1 MSTET
6 PISAATATIT
16 VTVMDA
22 ATIFEGPETV
32 YRYDLAGTGIVEGK
46 ALGHVMDQIAKIAGS
61 AWPDV
66 DVSVIA
72 DPSGTAIS
80 REAVTIVKRQLDVAG
95 ARVQQSDATP
105 APEST
110 PVREAESAAGEAGAP
125 SAVAAA
131 SALADAP
138 EPAPTA
144 QMDISMEHTESGM
157 ETETGTGTGTGT
169 GKRAGKER
177 GTSARWADKLRGWIG
192 AIDMFHIAIVVVILA
207 VVGASWWAM
216 GANASND
223 EDEGEA
229 GTTAGSASAASAADS
244 VPKEESGDG
253 GSDDNADAAG
263 DAGGDG
269 ELNPGEKRLD
279 IEGLSVVLPTGFQ
292 ATVEEGLVTATG
304 EDPDLRIL
312 LAADSLFNVP
322 ARALFDEIKAQ
333 VDKDPELRDVSED
346 AGRLHYIEDPGDG
359 SVVEWTIW
367 EDTGHHMSVGCHTR
381 HNANAVQKAACR
393 MATESLSKK

>member
-1 MSTET
+1 MPTET
-6 PISAATATIT
+6 PISSPAATIT

-80 REAVTIVKRQLDVAG
+80 REAVTILIRQLDVAG
-95 ARVQQSDATP
+95 ARVRQQDATP

-110 PVREAESAAGEAGAP
+110 PAREAESVAGEAGAP

-131 SALADAP
+131 SALADAAG
-138 EPAPTA
+138 PAPTA
-144 QMDISMEHTESGM
+144 QMDISTNR
-157 ETETGTGTGTGT
+157 TETTSDPGTGARVEKGQGTGT
-169 GKRAGKER
+169 
-177 GTSARWADKLRGWIG
+177 RWADKLRGWIG
-192 AIDMFHIAIVVVILA
+192 AIDMFHVAIVVVILA

-223 EDEGEA
+223 EEDGEA
-229 GTTAGSASAASAADS
+229 GTTAGSATAASAADS

-322 ARALFDEIKAQ
+322 AKALFGEIKAQ

-346 AGRLHYIEDPGDG
+346 AGRLHYVEDPGDG

>member
-6 PISAATATIT
+6 PISSPAATIT

-32 YRYDLAGTGIVEGK
+32 YRYDLAGTGVVEGK

-72 DPSGTAIS
+72 DPSGTAVS

-138 EPAPTA
+138 ESAPTA

-177 GTSARWADKLRGWIG
+177 GTSTRWADKLRGWIG
-192 AIDMFHIAIVVVILA
+192 AIDMFHVAIVVVILA

-223 EDEGEA
+223 EEEGEA
-229 GTTAGSASAASAADS
+229 GTTAGSATAASAADS
-244 VPKEESGDG
+244 VPTDESGG

-322 ARALFDEIKAQ
+322 AKALFDEIKAQ

>member
-6 PISAATATIT
+6 PISSPAATIT

-72 DPSGTAIS
+72 DPSGTAVS
-80 REAVTIVKRQLDVAG
+80 REAVTILTRQLDVAG
-95 ARVQQSDATP
+95 ARVRQQEATP

-110 PVREAESAAGEAGAP
+110 PAREAESAAGEAGAP
-125 SAVAAA
+125 LAVAAA

-138 EPAPTA
+138 ESAPTA
-144 QMDISMEHTESGM
+144 QMDISTGR
-157 ETETGTGTGTGT
+157 TETTADPGTGARAEKGQGTGT
-169 GKRAGKER
+169 
-177 GTSARWADKLRGWIG
+177 RWADKLRGWIG
-192 AIDMFHIAIVVVILA
+192 AIDMFHVAIVVVILA

-216 GANASND
+216 GANASDN
-223 EDEGEA
+223 EDGGEA
-229 GTTAGSASAASAADS
+229 GTAAGSATAASAADS
-244 VPKEESGDG
+244 EPKEESGG
-253 GSDDNADAAG
+253 GSDGNADAAG

-322 ARALFDEIKAQ
+322 AKALFGEIKAQ

>member
-6 PISAATATIT
+6 PISSPAATIT

-72 DPSGTAIS
+72 DPSGTAVS
-80 REAVTIVKRQLDVAG
+80 REAVTILTRQLDVAG
-95 ARVQQSDATP
+95 ARVRQQDATP

-110 PVREAESAAGEAGAP
+110 PAREAESAAGEAGAP

-138 EPAPTA
+138 ESAPTA
-144 QMDISMEHTESGM
+144 QMDISTGR
-157 ETETGTGTGTGT
+157 TETTADPGTGARAEKGQGTGT
-169 GKRAGKER
+169 
-177 GTSARWADKLRGWIG
+177 RWADKLRGWIG
-192 AIDMFHIAIVVVILA
+192 AIDMFHVAIVVVILA

-223 EDEGEA
+223 EEDGEA
-229 GTTAGSASAASAADS
+229 STTAGSATAASAADS
-244 VPKEESGDG
+244 VPKEESGG
-253 GSDDNADAAG
+253 GSDGNADATG

-322 ARALFDEIKAQ
+322 AKALFGEIKAQ

-346 AGRLHYIEDPGDG
+346 AGSLHYIEDPGDG

>member
-72 DPSGTAIS
+72 DPSGTAVS
-80 REAVTIVKRQLDVAG
+80 REAVTILTRQLDVAG
-95 ARVQQSDATP
+95 ARVRQQDATP

-110 PVREAESAAGEAGAP
+110 PAREAESAAGEAGAP

-138 EPAPTA
+138 ESAPTA
-144 QMDISMEHTESGM
+144 QMDISTGR
-157 ETETGTGTGTGT
+157 TETTADPGTGARAEKGQGTGT
-169 GKRAGKER
+169 
-177 GTSARWADKLRGWIG
+177 RWADKLRGWIG
-192 AIDMFHIAIVVVILA
+192 AIDMFHVAIVVVILA

-216 GANASND
+216 GANASDN
-223 EDEGEA
+223 EDGGEA
-229 GTTAGSASAASAADS
+229 GTAAGSATAASAADS
-244 VPKEESGDG
+244 VPKEESGG
-253 GSDDNADAAG
+253 GSDGNADAAG

-322 ARALFDEIKAQ
+322 AKALFGEIKAQ

>member
-6 PISAATATIT
+6 PISSPAATIT

-72 DPSGTAIS
+72 DPSGTAVS
-80 REAVTIVKRQLDVAG
+80 REAVTILTRQLDVAG
-95 ARVQQSDATP
+95 ARVRQQDATP

-110 PVREAESAAGEAGAP
+110 PAREAESAAGEAGAP

-138 EPAPTA
+138 ESAPTA
-144 QMDISMEHTESGM
+144 QMDISTGR
-157 ETETGTGTGTGT
+157 TETTADPGTGARAEKGQGTGT
-169 GKRAGKER
+169 
-177 GTSARWADKLRGWIG
+177 RWADKLRGWIG
-192 AIDMFHIAIVVVILA
+192 AIDMFHVAIVVVILA

-216 GANASND
+216 GANASDN
-223 EDEGEA
+223 EDGGEA
-229 GTTAGSASAASAADS
+229 GTAAGSATAASAADS
-244 VPKEESGDG
+244 VPKEESGG
-253 GSDDNADAAG
+253 GSDGNADAAG

-312 LAADSLFNVP
+312 LAADSLFNVS
-322 ARALFDEIKAQ
+322 AKALFGEIKAQ

-346 AGRLHYIEDPGDG
+346 AGRLHYVEDPGDG

>member
-72 DPSGTAIS
+72 DPSGTAVS
-80 REAVTIVKRQLDVAG
+80 REAVTILTRQLDVAG
-95 ARVQQSDATP
+95 ARVRQQDATP

-110 PVREAESAAGEAGAP
+110 PVREAESAAGEAGAS
-125 SAVAAA
+125 SAAGAA
-131 SALADAP
+131 SAFADAP

-144 QMDISMEHTESGM
+144 QMDISTDR
-157 ETETGTGTGTGT
+157 TETTADPGTGARAEKGQGTDT
-169 GKRAGKER
+169 
-177 GTSARWADKLRGWIG
+177 RWADKLRGWIG
-192 AIDMFHIAIVVVILA
+192 AIDMFHVAIVVVILA

-223 EDEGEA
+223 EDAGEA
-229 GTTAGSASAASAADS
+229 GTTAGSATAASAADS
-244 VPKEESGDG
+244 VPKEESGG

-381 HNANAVQKAACR
+381 HDANAVQKAACR

>member
-6 PISAATATIT
+6 PISSPAATIT

-144 QMDISMEHTESGM
+144 QMDISTDR
-157 ETETGTGTGTGT
+157 TETTADPGTGARAEKGQGTGT
-169 GKRAGKER
+169 
-177 GTSARWADKLRGWIG
+177 RWADKLRGWIG
-192 AIDMFHIAIVVVILA
+192 AIDMFHVAIVVVIFA
-207 VVGASWWAM
+207 VIGASWWAM

-223 EDEGEA
+223 EEDGEA
-229 GTTAGSASAASAADS
+229 STTAGSATAASAADS
-244 VPKEESGDG
+244 VPKEESGG

-322 ARALFDEIKAQ
+322 AKALFGEIKAQ

-346 AGRLHYIEDPGDG
+346 TGRLHYIEDPGDG

>member
-6 PISAATATIT
+6 PISSPAATIT

-66 DVSVIA
+66 DVSVIT
-72 DPSGTAIS
+72 DPSGTAVS
-80 REAVTIVKRQLDVAG
+80 REAVTILTRQLDVAG
-95 ARVQQSDATP
+95 ARVRQQDATP

-110 PVREAESAAGEAGAP
+110 PAREAESAAGEAGAP

-138 EPAPTA
+138 ESAPTA
-144 QMDISMEHTESGM
+144 QMDISTDR
-157 ETETGTGTGTGT
+157 TETTADPGTGARAEKGQGTGT
-169 GKRAGKER
+169 
-177 GTSARWADKLRGWIG
+177 RWADKLRGWIG
-192 AIDMFHIAIVVVILA
+192 AIDMFHVAIVVVILA

-216 GANASND
+216 GANASDN
-223 EDEGEA
+223 EDGGEA
-229 GTTAGSASAASAADS
+229 GTAAGSATAASAADS
-244 VPKEESGDG
+244 VPTDESGG

-312 LAADSLFNVP
+312 LAADSLFNVS
-322 ARALFDEIKAQ
+322 AKALFGEIKAQ

-346 AGRLHYIEDPGDG
+346 AGRLHYVEDPGDG

>member
-6 PISAATATIT
+6 PISSPAATIT

-72 DPSGTAIS
+72 DPSGTAVS
-80 REAVTIVKRQLDVAG
+80 REAVTILIRQLDVAG
-95 ARVQQSDATP
+95 ARVHQQDATP

-110 PVREAESAAGEAGAP
+110 PTREAESAAGEAGTP

-131 SALADAP
+131 SAFADAP
-138 EPAPTA
+138 ESAPTA
-144 QMDISMEHTESGM
+144 QMDISTDR
-157 ETETGTGTGTGT
+157 TETTADPGTGARAEKGQGTGT
-169 GKRAGKER
+169 
-177 GTSARWADKLRGWIG
+177 RWGDKLRGWIG
-192 AIDMFHIAIVVVILA
+192 AIDMFHVAIVVVIFA
-207 VVGASWWAM
+207 VIGASWWAM
-216 GANASND
+216 GANASDD
-223 EDEGEA
+223 EDDSDA
-229 GTTAGSASAASAADS
+229 GVTAGSTTAASAADF
-244 VPKEESGDG
+244 VPTAESGGG
-253 GSDDNADAAG
+253 GS
-263 DAGGDG
+263 DG

-322 ARALFDEIKAQ
+322 AKALFDEIKAQ

>member
-6 PISAATATIT
+6 PISAPPATIT

-80 REAVTIVKRQLDVAG
+80 REAVTILIRQLDVAG
-95 ARVQQSDATP
+95 ARVRQQEATP

-110 PVREAESAAGEAGAP
+110 PAREAESAAG
-125 SAVAAA
+125 
-131 SALADAP
+131 AP
-138 EPAPTA
+138 ESAPTA
-144 QMDISMEHTESGM
+144 QMDISTDR
-157 ETETGTGTGTGT
+157 TETTADPGTGARAEKGQGTGT
-169 GKRAGKER
+169 RR
-177 GTSARWADKLRGWIG
+177 ADKLRGWIG
-192 AIDMFHIAIVVVILA
+192 AIDMFHVAIVVVIFA
-207 VVGASWWAM
+207 VIGASWWAM

-223 EDEGEA
+223 EEDGEA
-229 GTTAGSASAASAADS
+229 STTAGSATAASAADS
-244 VPKEESGDG
+244 VPKEESGG
-253 GSDDNADAAG
+253 GSDGNADAAG

-322 ARALFDEIKAQ
+322 AKALFGEIKAQ

>member
-72 DPSGTAIS
+72 DPSGTAVS
-80 REAVTIVKRQLDVAG
+80 REAVTILTRQLEVAG
-95 ARVQQSDATP
+95 ARVRQQQDATP

-110 PVREAESAAGEAGAP
+110 PVREAESAAG
-125 SAVAAA
+125 
-131 SALADAP
+131 AP
-138 EPAPTA
+138 ESPPTA
-144 QMDISMEHTESGM
+144 QMDISTDR
-157 ETETGTGTGTGT
+157 TETTADPGTGA
-169 GKRAGKER
+169 RAGKEQ
-177 GTSARWADKLRGWIG
+177 GTGTRWADKLRGWIG
-192 AIDMFHIAIVVVILA
+192 AIDMFHVAIVVVILA

-223 EDEGEA
+223 EEEGEA
-229 GTTAGSASAASAADS
+229 GTAAGSATAASAADS
-244 VPKEESGDG
+244 VPKEESGG
-253 GSDDNADAAG
+253 GSDGNADAAG

>member
-6 PISAATATIT
+6 PISSPAATIT

-131 SALADAP
+131 SALADAL
-138 EPAPTA
+138 ESAPTA

-177 GTSARWADKLRGWIG
+177 GTSTRWADKLRGWIG
-192 AIDMFHIAIVVVILA
+192 AIDMFHVAIVVVILA

-216 GANASND
+216 GANASDN
-223 EDEGEA
+223 EDGGEA
-229 GTTAGSASAASAADS
+229 GTAAGSATAASAADS
-244 VPKEESGDG
+244 VPKEESGG
-253 GSDDNADAAG
+253 GSDGNADAAG

-322 ARALFDEIKAQ
+322 AKALFGEIKAQ

>member
-72 DPSGTAIS
+72 DPSGTAVS
-80 REAVTIVKRQLDVAG
+80 REAVTILTRQLDVAG
-95 ARVQQSDATP
+95 ARVRQQEATP

-110 PVREAESAAGEAGAP
+110 PAREAESAAGEAGAP

-138 EPAPTA
+138 ESAPTA

-177 GTSARWADKLRGWIG
+177 GTSTRWADKLRGWIG
-192 AIDMFHIAIVVVILA
+192 AIDMFHVAIVVVILA

-216 GANASND
+216 GANASDN
-223 EDEGEA
+223 EDGGEA
-229 GTTAGSASAASAADS
+229 GTAAGSATAASAADS
-244 VPKEESGDG
+244 VPKEESGG
-253 GSDDNADAAG
+253 GSDGNADAAG

-322 ARALFDEIKAQ
+322 AKALFGEIKAQ

-346 AGRLHYIEDPGDG
+346 AGRLHYVEDPGDG

>member
-72 DPSGTAIS
+72 DPSGTAVS
-80 REAVTIVKRQLDVAG
+80 REAVTILTRQLDVAG
-95 ARVQQSDATP
+95 ARVRQQEATP

-110 PVREAESAAGEAGAP
+110 PAREAESAAGEAGAP

-138 EPAPTA
+138 ESASTA
-144 QMDISMEHTESGM
+144 QMDISTDR
-157 ETETGTGTGTGT
+157 TETTADPGTGARAEKGHGTGT
-169 GKRAGKER
+169 
-177 GTSARWADKLRGWIG
+177 RWADKLRGWIG
-192 AIDMFHIAIVVVILA
+192 AIDMFHVAIVVVIFA
-207 VVGASWWAM
+207 VIGASWWAM
-216 GANASND
+216 GANTSND
-223 EDEGEA
+223 EEDGEA
-229 GTTAGSASAASAADS
+229 STTAGSATAASAADS
-244 VPKEESGDG
+244 VPTDESGG

-322 ARALFDEIKAQ
+322 AKALFGEIKAQ

>member
-72 DPSGTAIS
+72 DPSGTAFS
-80 REAVTIVKRQLDVAG
+80 REAVTILTRQLDVAG
-95 ARVQQSDATP
+95 ARVRQQEATP

-110 PVREAESAAGEAGAP
+110 PAREAESAAGEAGAP

-131 SALADAP
+131 SALADAL
-138 EPAPTA
+138 ESAPTA
-144 QMDISMEHTESGM
+144 QMDISTGR
-157 ETETGTGTGTGT
+157 TETTADPGTGARAEKGQGTGT
-169 GKRAGKER
+169 
-177 GTSARWADKLRGWIG
+177 RWADKLRGWIG
-192 AIDMFHIAIVVVILA
+192 AIDMFHVAIVVVILA

-216 GANASND
+216 GANASDN
-223 EDEGEA
+223 EDGGEA
-229 GTTAGSASAASAADS
+229 GTAAGSATAASAADS
-244 VPKEESGDG
+244 VPKEESGG
-253 GSDDNADAAG
+253 GSDGNADAAG

-322 ARALFDEIKAQ
+322 AKALFGEIKAQ

-381 HNANAVQKAACR
+381 HSANAVQKAACR

>member
-6 PISAATATIT
+6 PISSPAATIT

-144 QMDISMEHTESGM
+144 QMDISTDR
-157 ETETGTGTGTGT
+157 TETTADPGTGARAEKGQGTGT
-169 GKRAGKER
+169 
-177 GTSARWADKLRGWIG
+177 RWADKLRGWIG
-192 AIDMFHIAIVVVILA
+192 AIDMFHVAIVVVIVA
-207 VVGASWWAM
+207 VIGASWWAM

-223 EDEGEA
+223 EEDGEA
-229 GTTAGSASAASAADS
+229 STTAGSATAASAADS
-244 VPKEESGDG
+244 VPKEESGG
-253 GSDDNADAAG
+253 GSDGNADAAG

-322 ARALFDEIKAQ
+322 AKALFGEIKAQ

-346 AGRLHYIEDPGDG
+346 AGRLHYVEDPGDG

>member
-72 DPSGTAIS
+72 DPSGTAVS
-80 REAVTIVKRQLDVAG
+80 REAVTILTRQLDVAG
-95 ARVQQSDATP
+95 ARVRQQEATP

-110 PVREAESAAGEAGAP
+110 PAREAESAAGEAGAP

-138 EPAPTA
+138 ESAPTA
-144 QMDISMEHTESGM
+144 QMDISTGR
-157 ETETGTGTGTGT
+157 TETTADPGTGARAEKGQGTGT
-169 GKRAGKER
+169 
-177 GTSARWADKLRGWIG
+177 RWADKLRGWIG
-192 AIDMFHIAIVVVILA
+192 AIDMFHVAIVVVILA

-216 GANASND
+216 GANASDN
-223 EDEGEA
+223 EDGGEA
-229 GTTAGSASAASAADS
+229 GTAAGSATAASAADS
-244 VPKEESGDG
+244 VPKEESGG
-253 GSDDNADAAG
+253 GSDGNADAAG

-381 HNANAVQKAACR
+381 HSANAVQKAACR

>member
-72 DPSGTAIS
+72 DPSGTAVS
-80 REAVTIVKRQLDVAG
+80 REAVTILTRQLDVAG
-95 ARVQQSDATP
+95 ARVRQQEATP

-110 PVREAESAAGEAGAP
+110 PAREAESAAGEAGAP

-138 EPAPTA
+138 ESAPTA
-144 QMDISMEHTESGM
+144 QMDISTGR
-157 ETETGTGTGTGT
+157 TETTADPGTGARAEKGQGTGT
-169 GKRAGKER
+169 
-177 GTSARWADKLRGWIG
+177 RWADKLRGWIG
-192 AIDMFHIAIVVVILA
+192 AIDMFHVAIVVVILA

-216 GANASND
+216 GANASDN
-223 EDEGEA
+223 EDGGEA
-229 GTTAGSASAASAADS
+229 STAAGSATAASAADS
-244 VPKEESGDG
+244 VPKEESGG
-253 GSDDNADAAG
+253 GSDGNADAAG

-322 ARALFDEIKAQ
+322 AKALFGEIKAQ

>member
-72 DPSGTAIS
+72 DPSGTAVS
-80 REAVTIVKRQLDVAG
+80 REAVTILIRQLDVAG
-95 ARVQQSDATP
+95 ARVRQQDATP

-110 PVREAESAAGEAGAP
+110 PAREAESAAGEAGVRETEP
-125 SAVAAA
+125 A
-131 SALADAP
+131 SASAALAETA
-138 EPAPTA
+138 ESAPTA
-144 QMDISMEHTESGM
+144 QMDISTDR
-157 ETETGTGTGTGT
+157 TETTADPGTGA
-169 GKRAGKER
+169 RAGKEQ
-177 GTSARWADKLRGWIG
+177 GTGTRWADKLRGWIG
-192 AIDMFHIAIVVVILA
+192 AIDMFHVAIVVVILA

-223 EDEGEA
+223 EEEGEA
-229 GTTAGSASAASAADS
+229 GTTAGSATAASAADS
-244 VPKEESGDG
+244 VPTDESGG

-322 ARALFDEIKAQ
+322 AKALFDEIKAQ

>member
-72 DPSGTAIS
+72 DPSGTAVS
-80 REAVTIVKRQLDVAG
+80 REAVTILTRQLDVAG
-95 ARVQQSDATP
+95 ARVRQQEATP

-110 PVREAESAAGEAGAP
+110 PAREAESAAGEAGAP

-138 EPAPTA
+138 ESAPTA
-144 QMDISMEHTESGM
+144 QMDISTGR
-157 ETETGTGTGTGT
+157 TETTADPGTGARAEKGQGTGT
-169 GKRAGKER
+169 
-177 GTSARWADKLRGWIG
+177 RWADKLRGWIG
-192 AIDMFHIAIVVVILA
+192 AIDMFHVAIVVVILA

-216 GANASND
+216 GANASDN
-223 EDEGEA
+223 EDGGEA
-229 GTTAGSASAASAADS
+229 GTAAGSATAASAADS
-244 VPKEESGDG
+244 VPKEESGG
-253 GSDDNADAAG
+253 GSDGNADAAG

-322 ARALFDEIKAQ
+322 AKALFGEIKAQ

-381 HNANAVQKAACR
+381 HNASAVQKAACR

>member
-6 PISAATATIT
+6 PISSPAATIT

-72 DPSGTAIS
+72 DPYGTAVS
-80 REAVTIVKRQLDVAG
+80 REAVTILTRQLDVAG
-95 ARVQQSDATP
+95 ARVRQQDATP

-110 PVREAESAAGEAGAP
+110 PAREAESAAGEAGAP

-138 EPAPTA
+138 ESAPTA
-144 QMDISMEHTESGM
+144 QMDISTGR
-157 ETETGTGTGTGT
+157 TETTADPGTGARAEKGQGTGT
-169 GKRAGKER
+169 
-177 GTSARWADKLRGWIG
+177 RWADKLRGWIG
-192 AIDMFHIAIVVVILA
+192 AIDMFHVAIVVVILA

-216 GANASND
+216 GANASDN
-223 EDEGEA
+223 EDGGEA
-229 GTTAGSASAASAADS
+229 GTAAGSATAASAADS
-244 VPKEESGDG
+244 VPKEESGG
-253 GSDDNADAAG
+253 GSDGNADAAG

-322 ARALFDEIKAQ
+322 AKALFGEIKAQ

>member
-6 PISAATATIT
+6 PTSAPPATIT

-61 AWPDV
+61 VWPDV
-66 DVSVIA
+66 DVFVIA

-80 REAVTIVKRQLDVAG
+80 REAVTILTRQLDVAG
-95 ARVQQSDATP
+95 ARVQQQDVSHALESTP
-105 APEST
+105 ARSTESVAGAPESVPT
-110 PVREAESAAGEAGAP
+110 DQMDVPMERAEAAPEAGAE
-125 SAVAAA
+125 AGA
-131 SALADAP
+131 
-138 EPAPTA
+138 
-144 QMDISMEHTESGM
+144 
-157 ETETGTGTGTGT
+157 GTGTGA
-169 GKRAGKER
+169 RAGKGQEA
-177 GTSARWADKLRGWIG
+177 GTRWGDKLRGWIG
-192 AIDMFHIAIVVVILA
+192 AIDMFHVAIVVVILA

-216 GANASND
+216 SANASDD
-223 EDEGEA
+223 EDDSDA
-229 GTTAGSASAASAADS
+229 GATAGSATAASVADS
-244 VPKEESGDG
+244 VPAEETGGG
-253 GSDDNADAAG
+253 GSDGSDGDDGAAG

-292 ATVEEGLVTATG
+292 ATVEEGLVTASG
-304 EDPDLRIL
+304 KDPDLRIL
-312 LAADSLFNVP
+312 LASDSLFNVP
-322 ARALFDEIKAQ
+322 AEALFDEIKAQ

-367 EDTGHHMSVGCHTR
+367 EETGHHMSVGCHTR

>member
-72 DPSGTAIS
+72 DPSGTAVS
-80 REAVTIVKRQLDVAG
+80 REAVTILTRQLDVAG
-95 ARVQQSDATP
+95 ARVRQQEATP

-110 PVREAESAAGEAGAP
+110 PAREAESAAGEAGAS
-125 SAVAAA
+125 SAAGAAPA
-131 SALADAP
+131 FADAP

-144 QMDISMEHTESGM
+144 QMDISTDR
-157 ETETGTGTGTGT
+157 TETTADPGTGARAEKGQGTGTQ
-169 GKRAGKER
+169 
-177 GTSARWADKLRGWIG
+177 WADKLRGWIG
-192 AIDMFHIAIVVVILA
+192 AIDMFQVAIVVVILA

-223 EDEGEA
+223 EDAGEA
-229 GTTAGSASAASAADS
+229 GTTAGSATAASAADS
-244 VPKEESGDG
+244 VPKEESGG

-346 AGRLHYIEDPGDG
+346 AGRLHYVEDPGDG

>member
-72 DPSGTAIS
+72 DPSGTAVS
-80 REAVTIVKRQLDVAG
+80 REAVTILTRQLDVAG
-95 ARVQQSDATP
+95 ARVRQQEATP

-110 PVREAESAAGEAGAP
+110 PAREAESAAGEAGAP
-125 SAVAAA
+125 LAVAAA

-138 EPAPTA
+138 ESAPTA
-144 QMDISMEHTESGM
+144 QMDISTGR
-157 ETETGTGTGTGT
+157 TETTADPGTGARAEKGQGTGT
-169 GKRAGKER
+169 
-177 GTSARWADKLRGWIG
+177 RWADKLRGWIG
-192 AIDMFHIAIVVVILA
+192 AIDMFHVAIVVVILA

-216 GANASND
+216 GANASDN
-223 EDEGEA
+223 EDGGEA
-229 GTTAGSASAASAADS
+229 GTAAGSATAASAADS
-244 VPKEESGDG
+244 VPKEESGG
-253 GSDDNADAAG
+253 GSDGNADAAG

-322 ARALFDEIKAQ
+322 AKALFGEIKAQ

-381 HNANAVQKAACR
+381 HSANAVQKAACR

>member
-6 PISAATATIT
+6 PISSPAATIT

-72 DPSGTAIS
+72 DPSGTAVS
-80 REAVTIVKRQLDVAG
+80 REAVTILTRQLDVAG
-95 ARVQQSDATP
+95 ARVRQQDATP

-110 PVREAESAAGEAGAP
+110 PAREAESAAGEAGAP

-138 EPAPTA
+138 ESAPTA
-144 QMDISMEHTESGM
+144 QMDISTGR
-157 ETETGTGTGTGT
+157 TETTADPGTGARAEKGQGTDT
-169 GKRAGKER
+169 
-177 GTSARWADKLRGWIG
+177 RWADKLRGWIG
-192 AIDMFHIAIVVVILA
+192 AIDMFHVAIVVVILA

-223 EDEGEA
+223 EEDGEA
-229 GTTAGSASAASAADS
+229 STTAGSATAASAPDS
-244 VPKEESGDG
+244 VPKEESGG
-253 GSDDNADAAG
+253 GSDDNADATG

-322 ARALFDEIKAQ
+322 AKALFDEIKAQ

-381 HNANAVQKAACR
+381 HDANAVQKAACR

>member
-6 PISAATATIT
+6 PISAPTATIT

-95 ARVQQSDATP
+95 ARLRQQDVP
-105 APEST
+105 HAPEST
-110 PVREAESAAGEAGAP
+110 LARGTESVAGT
-125 SAVAAA
+125 
-131 SALADAP
+131 P
-138 EPAPTA
+138 ESAPTA
-144 QMDISMEHTESGM
+144 QMDIPMERPEAVP
-157 ETETGTGTGTGT
+157 ETGAEPRAGAATGTGARAGKGQETGT
-169 GKRAGKER
+169 
-177 GTSARWADKLRGWIG
+177 RWGDKLRGWIG
-192 AIDMFHIAIVVVILA
+192 AIDMFHVAIVVVILA
-207 VVGASWWAM
+207 VIGASWWAM

-229 GTTAGSASAASAADS
+229 GTIAGGTTTASGTES
-244 VPKEESGDG
+244 VPTDESGG
-253 GSDDNADAAG
+253 GSEDNADAPG

-269 ELNPGEKRLD
+269 GLNPGEKRLD

-322 ARALFDEIKAQ
+322 ARALFEEIKAQ

-346 AGRLHYIEDPGDG
+346 AGRLHYVEDPGDG

>member
-32 YRYDLAGTGIVEGK
+32 YRYDLAGTGIVEDK

-72 DPSGTAIS
+72 DPSGTAVS
-80 REAVTIVKRQLDVAG
+80 REAVTILTRQLDVAG
-95 ARVQQSDATP
+95 ARVRQQEATP

-110 PVREAESAAGEAGAP
+110 PAREAESAAGEAGAP

-138 EPAPTA
+138 ESAPTA
-144 QMDISMEHTESGM
+144 QMDISTDR
-157 ETETGTGTGTGT
+157 TETTADPGTGARAEKGQGTGT
-169 GKRAGKER
+169 
-177 GTSARWADKLRGWIG
+177 RWADKLRGWIG
-192 AIDMFHIAIVVVILA
+192 AIDMFHVAIVVVIFA
-207 VVGASWWAM
+207 VIGASWWAM

-223 EDEGEA
+223 EEDGEA
-229 GTTAGSASAASAADS
+229 STTAGSATAASAADS
-244 VPKEESGDG
+244 VPKEESGG
-253 GSDDNADAAG
+253 GSDGNADATG

-322 ARALFDEIKAQ
+322 AKALFGEIKAQ

>member
-6 PISAATATIT
+6 PISSPAATIT

-32 YRYDLAGTGIVEGK
+32 YRYDLAGTGIVEDK

-72 DPSGTAIS
+72 DPSGTAVS
-80 REAVTIVKRQLDVAG
+80 REAVTILTRQLDVAG
-95 ARVQQSDATP
+95 ARVRQQEATP

-110 PVREAESAAGEAGAP
+110 PAREAESAAGEAGAP

-138 EPAPTA
+138 ESAPTA
-144 QMDISMEHTESGM
+144 QMDISTGR
-157 ETETGTGTGTGT
+157 TETTADPGTGARAEKGQGTGT
-169 GKRAGKER
+169 
-177 GTSARWADKLRGWIG
+177 RWADKLRGWIG
-192 AIDMFHIAIVVVILA
+192 AIDMFHVAIVVVILA

-216 GANASND
+216 GANASDN
-223 EDEGEA
+223 EDGGEA
-229 GTTAGSASAASAADS
+229 GTAAGSATAASAADS
-244 VPKEESGDG
+244 VPKEESGG
-253 GSDDNADAAG
+253 GSDGNADAAG

-322 ARALFDEIKAQ
+322 AKALFGEIKAQ

>member
-6 PISAATATIT
+6 PISSPAATIT

-72 DPSGTAIS
+72 DPSGTAVS
-80 REAVTIVKRQLDVAG
+80 REAVTILIRQLDVAG
-95 ARVQQSDATP
+95 ARVHQQDATP

-110 PVREAESAAGEAGAP
+110 PAREAESAAGEAGTP

-131 SALADAP
+131 SAFADAP
-138 EPAPTA
+138 ESAPTA
-144 QMDISMEHTESGM
+144 QMDISTDR
-157 ETETGTGTGTGT
+157 TETTADPGTGARAEKGQGTGT
-169 GKRAGKER
+169 
-177 GTSARWADKLRGWIG
+177 RWGDKLRGWIG
-192 AIDMFHIAIVVVILA
+192 AIDMFHVAIVVVIFA
-207 VVGASWWAM
+207 VIGASWWAM

-223 EDEGEA
+223 EDDSDA
-229 GTTAGSASAASAADS
+229 GVTAGSTTAASAADS
-244 VPKEESGDG
+244 VPTAESGGG
-253 GSDDNADAAG
+253 GS
-263 DAGGDG
+263 DG

-322 ARALFDEIKAQ
+322 AKALFDEIKAQ

-346 AGRLHYIEDPGDG
+346 AGRLHYVEDPGDG

-381 HNANAVQKAACR
+381 HSANAVQKAACR

>member
-6 PISAATATIT
+6 PISSPAATIT

-22 ATIFEGPETV
+22 AAIFEGPETV

-72 DPSGTAIS
+72 DPSGTAVS
-80 REAVTIVKRQLDVAG
+80 REAVTILTRQLDVAG
-95 ARVQQSDATP
+95 ARVRQQDATP

-110 PVREAESAAGEAGAP
+110 PAREAESAAGEAGAP

-138 EPAPTA
+138 ESAPTA
-144 QMDISMEHTESGM
+144 QMDISTGR
-157 ETETGTGTGTGT
+157 TETTADPGTGARAEKGQGTGT
-169 GKRAGKER
+169 
-177 GTSARWADKLRGWIG
+177 RWADKLRGWIG
-192 AIDMFHIAIVVVILA
+192 AIDMFHVAIVVVILA

-216 GANASND
+216 GANASDN
-223 EDEGEA
+223 EDGGEA
-229 GTTAGSASAASAADS
+229 GTAAGSATAASAADS
-244 VPKEESGDG
+244 VPKEESGG
-253 GSDDNADAAG
+253 GSDGNADAAG

-322 ARALFDEIKAQ
+322 AKALFGEIKAQ

>member
-72 DPSGTAIS
+72 DPSGTAVS
-80 REAVTIVKRQLDVAG
+80 REAVTILTRQLDVAG
-95 ARVQQSDATP
+95 ARVRQQEATP

-110 PVREAESAAGEAGAP
+110 PAREAESAAGEAGAP

-131 SALADAP
+131 SALADAL
-138 EPAPTA
+138 ESAPTA
-144 QMDISMEHTESGM
+144 QMDISTGR
-157 ETETGTGTGTGT
+157 TETTADPGTGARAEKGQGTGT
-169 GKRAGKER
+169 
-177 GTSARWADKLRGWIG
+177 RWADKLRGWIG
-192 AIDMFHIAIVVVILA
+192 AIDMFHVAIVVVILA

-216 GANASND
+216 GANASDN
-223 EDEGEA
+223 EDGGEA
-229 GTTAGSASAASAADS
+229 GTAAGSATAASAADS
-244 VPKEESGDG
+244 VPKEESGG
-253 GSDDNADAAG
+253 GSDGNADAAG

-322 ARALFDEIKAQ
+322 AKALFGEIKAQ

>member
-6 PISAATATIT
+6 PISSPAATIT

-72 DPSGTAIS
+72 DPSGTAVS
-80 REAVTIVKRQLDVAG
+80 REAVTILTRQLEVAG
-95 ARVQQSDATP
+95 ARVRQQQDATP

-110 PVREAESAAGEAGAP
+110 PVREAESAAG
-125 SAVAAA
+125 
-131 SALADAP
+131 AP
-138 EPAPTA
+138 ESAPTA
-144 QMDISMEHTESGM
+144 QMDISTDR
-157 ETETGTGTGTGT
+157 TETTADPGTGA
-169 GKRAGKER
+169 RAGKEQ
-177 GTSARWADKLRGWIG
+177 GTGTRWADKLRGWIG
-192 AIDMFHIAIVVVILA
+192 AIDMFHVAIVVVILA

-229 GTTAGSASAASAADS
+229 GATAGSATVASAADS

-346 AGRLHYIEDPGDG
+346 AGRLHYVEDPGDG

>member
-6 PISAATATIT
+6 PISSPAATIT

-32 YRYDLAGTGIVEGK
+32 YRYDLAGIGIVEGK

-72 DPSGTAIS
+72 DPSGTAVS
-80 REAVTIVKRQLDVAG
+80 REAVTILTRQLDVAG

-110 PVREAESAAGEAGAP
+110 PAREAESAAGEAGAP

-138 EPAPTA
+138 ESAPTA
-144 QMDISMEHTESGM
+144 QMDVPKDRA
-157 ETETGTGTGTGT
+157 ETRADPETGARAEKGQGTGT
-169 GKRAGKER
+169 
-177 GTSARWADKLRGWIG
+177 RWGDKLRGWIG
-192 AIDMFHIAIVVVILA
+192 AIDLFHVAIVVVILA

-223 EDEGEA
+223 EDAGEA
-229 GTTAGSASAASAADS
+229 GTTAGSATAASAADS
-244 VPKEESGDG
+244 VPKEESGG

-381 HNANAVQKAACR
+381 HDANAVQKAACR

>member
-6 PISAATATIT
+6 PISSPAATIT

-72 DPSGTAIS
+72 DPSGTAVS
-80 REAVTIVKRQLDVAG
+80 REAVTILIRQLDVAG
-95 ARVQQSDATP
+95 ARVHQQDATP

-110 PVREAESAAGEAGAP
+110 PAREAESAAGEAGTP

-131 SALADAP
+131 SAFADAP
-138 EPAPTA
+138 ESAPTA
-144 QMDISMEHTESGM
+144 QMDISTDR
-157 ETETGTGTGTGT
+157 TETTADPGTGARAEKGQGTGT
-169 GKRAGKER
+169 
-177 GTSARWADKLRGWIG
+177 RWGDKLRGWIG
-192 AIDMFHIAIVVVILA
+192 AIDMFHVAIVVVIFA
-207 VVGASWWAM
+207 VIGASWWAM
-216 GANASND
+216 GANASDD
-223 EDEGEA
+223 EDDSDA
-229 GTTAGSASAASAADS
+229 GVTAGSTTAASAADS
-244 VPKEESGDG
+244 VPTAESGGG
-253 GSDDNADAAG
+253 GS
-263 DAGGDG
+263 DG

-322 ARALFDEIKAQ
+322 AKALFDEIKAQ

-381 HNANAVQKAACR
+381 HSANAVQKAACR

>member
-80 REAVTIVKRQLDVAG
+80 REAVTILIRQLDVAG
-95 ARVQQSDATP
+95 ARVRQQEATP

-110 PVREAESAAGEAGAP
+110 PVREAESVAGEVG
-125 SAVAAA
+125 SASGAA

-138 EPAPTA
+138 ESAPTA
-144 QMDISMEHTESGM
+144 QMDISTDR
-157 ETETGTGTGTGT
+157 TETTADPGTGARAEKGQGTGT
-169 GKRAGKER
+169 
-177 GTSARWADKLRGWIG
+177 RWADKLRGWIG
-192 AIDMFHIAIVVVILA
+192 AIDMFHVAIVVVILA

-223 EDEGEA
+223 EDAGEA
-229 GTTAGSASAASAADS
+229 GTTAGSATAASAADS
-244 VPKEESGDG
+244 VPKEESGG

-381 HNANAVQKAACR
+381 HSANAVQKAACR

>member
-6 PISAATATIT
+6 PISAPTATIT

-32 YRYDLAGTGIVEGK
+32 YRYDLAGTGIVEDK

-72 DPSGTAIS
+72 DPSGTAVS
-80 REAVTIVKRQLDVAG
+80 REAVTILTRQLDVAG
-95 ARVQQSDATP
+95 ARVRQQEATP

-110 PVREAESAAGEAGAP
+110 PAREAESAAGEAGAP

-138 EPAPTA
+138 ESAPTA
-144 QMDISMEHTESGM
+144 QMDISTGR
-157 ETETGTGTGTGT
+157 TETTADPGTGARAEKGQGTGT
-169 GKRAGKER
+169 
-177 GTSARWADKLRGWIG
+177 RWADKLRGWIG
-192 AIDMFHIAIVVVILA
+192 AIDMFHVAIVVVILA

-223 EDEGEA
+223 EEEGEA
-229 GTTAGSASAASAADS
+229 GTTAGSATAASAADS
-244 VPKEESGDG
+244 VPTDESGG

-322 ARALFDEIKAQ
+322 AKALFDEIKAQ

-346 AGRLHYIEDPGDG
+346 AGRLHYVEDPGDG

-381 HNANAVQKAACR
+381 NNANAVQKAACR